1 MSLSRRNF
9 LGISGG
15 LIATSM
21 LPSYAQSE
29 SDLFAKRGIFER
41 LVLAMRRIKCGAE
54 KPFSILHI
62 SDTHLA
68 AAYPEEGPDKVKV
81 SKRRMKTFGGRQE
94 EALRDS
100 LEWAKKN
107 VDYVLHTGDLID
119 FQSKANFD
127 LVKKYY
133 GDIIFGPPGNHEF
146 FTYMPDEKIVPT
158 EEFKAKSWD
167 ILKKDF
173 PADASFSS
181 KIINGVN
188 FISMEDIFGTV
199 REEQVEKF
207 HIEAKKGLPLI
218 LCMHVPFFSE
228 DVSEYAAKFWRNQ
241 GRKYGEVV
249 RRAMQGDFKRQMEDP
264 TTSKFIDYLKKEKAL
279 KAILCGHTHITSEND
294 FSPTAKQYVIGGN
307 FMFHGQEILFS

>member
-1 MSLSRRNF
+1 MNLSRRNF
-9 LGISGG
+9 LSVSGG
-15 LIATSM
+15 LVATAM
-21 LPSYAQSE
+21 LPSYVRADE
-29 SDLFAKRGIFER
+29 DLFAKRGKFER

-100 LEWAKKN
+100 LAWAKDN

-133 GDIIFGPPGNHEF
+133 GDNIFGPPGNHEF
-146 FTYMPDEKIVPT
+146 FTYMPDEKIVPS
-158 EEFKAKSWD
+158 EQFKEKSWE
-167 ILKKDF
+167 ILKRDF

-181 KIINGVN
+181 KIVNGVN
-188 FISMEDIFGTV
+188 FISMEDIFGTL
-199 REEQVEKF
+199 RAEQIEKF
-207 HIEAKKGLPLI
+207 HIEAKKGLPLV
-218 LCMHVPFFSE
+218 LCMHVPLYSE
-228 DVSEYAAKFWRNQ
+228 DVAEYSHKFWRMS
-241 GRKYGEVV
+241 GRKYTSAVKSPLQADF
-249 RRAMQGDFKRQMEDP
+249 RRQIEDP
-264 TTSKFIDYLKKEKAL
+264 TTSKFIEYLKKEKAL